1 MDMMDSQTS
10 KQTRLTPCSR
20 ASSLFTGDVFN
31 MKGGKCENQDLRFY
45 LLPYLDDPDAELLLI
60 NKPKDDEFGGFQT
73 MARVFRTEGDPVS
86 LYDPARLIEEDH
98 PLTHQLGHKTVSS
111 FQDTNRLWNGK
122 FVIEYDLVDC
132 DKRGKKYL
140 FMDGTSL
147 SEAASVRKDNEDDSY
162 LDEALDTDDEEF
174 VSMVKR
180 RIDPDVLNADKGPIV
195 SGSTLLTEIKILAE
209 LFKEETESEE
219 KTGGLDPVMRELLLP
234 EGFPK
239 DKPMFDVAFLTNVM
253 TMGFKAMF
261 YPTALDEL
269 SSSSEGADAV
279 KLNALLAAQTELLV
293 RAMPRIAA
301 SVNRAL
307 SEKKCVK
314 YFKIDAGGTKNLSLP
329 ANVKPD
335 ELAMPYHQFKVHEN
349 GVVEISNKELVT
361 TLGVKKKHLAREWLH
376 ELGVFEKKCKYAAS
390 IGRGGDKLDN
400 NEWRRKLLFSRIAD
414 TLPFK
419 YRTDFID
426 LDYYVSGLCFSLLS
440 SEYGMSIDYDPDFVT
455 SVINHTGGSMTTD
468 GRNKFGGGHVVGCSS
483 SEVATE
489 GGSSTAEN
497 SHDECQTTAFL
508 ASNNIARSRAP
519 PNPLPL
525 PSDAP
530 KRIYE
535 CLLGSNKLYRLLSLL
550 RVDDDNELG
559 MITEGSSEEYASVII
574 KLLTAK
580 TKNERKYLV
589 DNVFNRKLL
598 SIRSVIDQK
607 MIDTSGE
614 GEYYMAVAYAILQM
628 VVRHIIRDRGVGFE
642 SPEFNQALSNMKWA
656 KLDLNYLWESLY
668 MESINKPSREM
679 DEAIAA
685 KYAEPSQEVDRSVK
699 DGERL
704 MEIIDEI
711 NDVGETDEIIA
722 LRNKTVETIG
732 DGHDCYPFASSAYG
746 HDTMFLW
753 TVVTLAE
760 RFCQLYNAVNNPEEY
775 YRAMVSEENKLSFEG
790 GEENFK
796 KLSSR
801 LKSELQIFLC
811 GSDGEHT
818 FVCRQCVEKS
828 EREFETNKHRVNKEL
843 FLIKKKELEVSTP
856 SIISVPIARDSMTP
870 EEVYRYKADTDELCR
885 DMFDAILEVE
895 AEAVRKEEGEE
906 CSSDD
911 EDYESCGEDDAF
923 SDEEPSLDKDAVMK
937 EERKVVQERLKEDV
951 INGFFS
957 RYAEVKSF
965 RSRSALCHRQKY
977 ISVNSLL
984 VMDGLLSGYVVTPKI
999 VKYQDDHAR
1008 ILEEVRS
1015 RSKRGK
1021 GWVVPYTFPV
1031 DKLSGSSCCCC
1042 KGGVKLLVVP
1052 DSSSVRQLTTALR
1065 FNTMACER
1073 RFFTD
1078 VSTSLG
1084 FVPQADA
1091 HPPSSSSSFLFFNTD
1106 NSKYCDFYQN
1116 IIKVQEELRSCLL
1129 PRFRARYAAE
1139 TYDSSMKNLKNHASF
1154 FAGLWAICA
1163 KANLENTVLSAVVSC
1178 PQEASYTLKGNSNA
1192 ANNDS
1197 MAKHVARAVEA
1208 IGNRK
1213 QTSIVKTFLEFAG
1226 CVDLVSMDKKTT
1238 ISIEADQD
1246 FFLKLVNTYNCV
1258 NDCNGTHLWTL
1269 FSVMKRCF
1277 DNSLPLDWRKLLGN
1291 NRHLN
1296 LVPNAPNTDESGA
1309 LFETARFISRCS
1321 ELILGKTRRRLKECI
1336 TREEW
1341 RDLLTG
1347 NGWSSKIALVYEKVM
1362 NTNDSRTTENF
1373 INSSTF
1379 LSNNNVSKKI
1389 SINETKNEKVRQTC
1403 WSSGEFSL
1411 SVDERID
1418 LLMALER
1425 TNRDMTLSTVMICCA
1440 LYRLLVEGCRVE
1452 DITNKESENVGRF
1465 IPFLKSL
1472 SIVNGN
1478 SSGGGGELNTT
1489 LEYNIDNLIEVCA
1502 KNGRFVDIE
1511 NDPAFFYRFAAYTL
1525 GMLANNDQFFEDLTG
1540 IITESFDFN
1549 GVDTRN
1555 WNDFIEKHFLS
1566 VLLGRRAFLVSRPSA
1581 FIKRMVG
1588 SSNDEN
1594 NSESVRRLAKFM
1606 MVKAVDAN
1614 DLTLSDLV
1622 LCCIE
1627 DDEEDFVVKSPEE
1640 FHNKFYR
1647 LGKKTVKEAN
1657 ATDNAMSS
1665 NACSNEQM
1673 SKKVKASRPQD
1684 VRVYFNK
1691 KSDLKAIE
1699 RNEEE
1704 EADLSYGLYTDTVE
1718 KAVIKPERGGGA
1730 GAGGDGAGSGAGGS
1744 GGGDDSSLAGERKR
1758 KSRQRN
1764 NQYRENDTKNF
1775 NGRTEDIY
1783 DHSNREDTSGTM
1795 SGFIA
1800 ASNSMDGSAFLREK
1814 DVKFRKDTE
1823 FTEDDLI
1830 IANDNIVNRAKKLM
1844 RQDRIKESICQMIDS
1859 MSEGLRIVC
1868 PFNSHDDPSLLG
1880 LSRTAA
1886 NRVIDTVRAW
1896 NAIVAREVAV
1906 FKEECKEIEK
1916 SCTYDMRLVLCGDY
1930 SSEGINSGFGDEV
1943 HVFKTPLFDIASAEG
1958 KRKSDDMIEVDVKK
1972 TSKPKRKKYNND
1984 DEEPPAED
1992 INHREPP
1999 KDAARTVNGDTLGE
2013 IAAFKKYEE
2022 SNGAYCQRFIGFG
2035 DGPGGNGILFKQR
2048 LYGDKILDPS
2058 LVAHFFSSN
2067 LIDPY
2072 MRSVVPRLMQHN
2084 AEHEGKVSLKRP
2096 ANASEKNGDG
2106 SEGGGGGGKK
2116 KGGDDR
2122 VNMFAFSSLNIIRTN
2137 SDLSRL
2143 KQCANENNSNLVS
2156 LYDNVSREQQV
2167 NGVSDIITKEDVRIP
2182 IRRGTVNGE
2191 EDYASVKALWLC
2203 NSGIHPRDQIE
2214 MFKKM
2219 VFRNYNKIW
2228 IKMYSEAMNV
2238 FRKWGVLT
2246 KSNIDRP
2253 FFSVKFTT
2261 MPVQVVDNNP
2271 PNAVLHS
2278 KFLSKDA
2285 LADRVSAT
2293 NSMIKLREYYSR
2305 SVGMTSLERFRNV
2318 SMPLENIDADVLD
2331 RAILCREFMTS
2342 MYDNRGSFATSK
2354 FTNAATFVF
2363 TPGTSVEGRDYRG
2376 MGYAK
2381 DEDFVGKEEMLCTNS
2396 FNMCYGSIV
2405 SALRYGVFE
2414 DTTSKSLE
2422 GGRNRVLRLYDNDM
2436 VLSSKSGSVNVV
2448 GVSSEA
2454 SKRKSDS
2461 VMKRAAKDTI
2471 KDSNH
2476 TTRVKHSV
2484 YGHLTT
2490 HYSVIN
2496 DNYNARNMLMSI
2508 RRVDRAAVEN
2518 VATNNKNKNKSDE
2531 EKNKGADDLSLRYIL
2546 GRYRGYVFYA
2556 DDFPSEQKH
2565 SNHLT
2570 LLKKCFGAIRDRNVN
2585 NFAIFSKE
2593 WLALSIVPEIT
2604 RSARMASK
2612 IKSCIRID
2620 RRIDVGADITFDDL
2634 TPKNKNRDS
2643 NTNLRRSINRSDA
2656 SSGFEKRGVSF
2667 LANPVVTMRSFLMRA
2682 PHLRLSCT
2690 NFGVASLSNFLG
2702 NRENKSTPMDLP
2714 PAAKSLTTVFKMKA
2728 ARNSCISV
2736 DNNRFFLI
2744 GGSYILGGRLE
2755 GINLVTDMF
2764 VRCKL
2769 QTEKLIVHEALFDA
2783 NVTSAFLAA
2792 CMEGTAITRG
2802 ISMIEHISRLTNVTA
2817 GDSKSKDFWSLSSP
2831 HNRKKE
2837 ESQSE
2842 YCYARDASPVVR
2854 PPSVCTDDDNYMFLR
2869 MLYSVVSEME
2879 DKKRGAT
2886 ASKVDRHV
2894 AAAIKKSYVEV
2905 LNQKNGLPN
2914 MHSLFHL
2921 RSIMNFCGFVNG
2933 ICTGDGEK
2941 AHHLMH
2947 TLSAVG
2953 INMTPKTVLAFIG
2966 VVGNNL
2972 KSSLVNIVKAGWWDM
2987 YTDLSADALV
2997 GKGDSSSTDAKF
3009 AYVAGKK
3016 NIFIMEEV
3024 GYQGSVKER
3033 KSHQSGAGG
3042 GGGGCPDA
3050 TEDKTFSLDSIN
3062 TRNIKVASSLWDRV
3076 SKRLKDNN
3084 MRLCESQT
3092 ARNGSLNALG
3102 KKRAREEE
3110 DDEDEEEVEVVS
3122 STEKR
3127 TNDDKKNDNKSQMI
3141 NMFSNKVCWWSHIKG
3156 PVFSEIGRD
3165 KAISCIISNSEVPFC
3180 TLSKEIIDK
3189 SPWVRETDS
3198 ILVNH
3203 RDIENKLT
3211 LYTPILTPPAAEGKG
3226 AKKDGGGE
3234 KEDMDVLDPISTSAS
3249 LSSSSFL
3256 STLNASDIKEESLN
3270 LIKKWPSNNSFRPF
3284 SEIKELLM
3292 TVGYNEDNEWFIDEN
3307 RRVLTP
3313 RRTSAGKA
3321 AANAANASTCPA
3333 IFAMHAFS
3341 PSNDSQGI
3349 VKGFRRYYLEE
3360 PEEDVT
3366 KRIGTRLSSPR
3377 KAAKA
3382 MYSNHQLKQTTEQ
3395 TIAHII
3401 NFPSKYSF
3409 PVMTVDGSD
3418 LFPIKPEASNRI
3430 VERFVRLNKTNLRG
3444 GKICKEI
3451 VAISELAS
3459 SSSSNG
3465 QQQSS
3470 SSVFLSPDSFN
3481 INKGIYE
3488 TVDFLDLMR
3497 NTGSSNNNNK
3507 LNVIERTFAAA
3518 LENCD
3523 NSKTGSN
3530 VARESNLASS
3540 KMNRDSPFSEEMLP
3554 GQVSSNLVKQIASTD
3569 SIMSVRGLHGRPI
3582 TCSVSATPVMISNSF
3597 LLRYYVDTAMYKRM
3611 LIFPFDTNFAPRNV
3625 EPNVE
3630 LGDKIVRSGLKVIHA
3645 SLLCKRSNVWSTNDN
3660 KKYVRV
3666 LKERLD
3672 EWNALTGCCY
3682 GLDQVDSLVSL
3693 FPSVFLR
3700 HVMKT
3705 KVLELSDN
3713 SNLIKLEEACNTFF
3727 QSHASIMLSSRP
3739 NMLIKD
3745 KKKEEEVVDDDEQA
3759 PSHKQ
3764 ICTINPKTMD
3774 TLQVCID
3781 RAKSGGVWG
3790 LVNSALRSVLFV
3802 NAPFVDTK
3810 ALYGEGCTVKMM
3822 LDDETSTT
3830 INMSSGLRLPD
3841 SDGIG
3846 RNGTIGVGDA
3856 LMRQLVGSWGTVN
3869 IKNSMYSCHH
3879 LHTMFELVMQ
3889 ETTIQKR
3896 LEDVGDMSSDYMSNV
3911 AFLLISSVYIEIF
3924 ERFGVFSSNGGN
3936 GAKRMRLDVS
3946 AKEDAVD
3953 ADGSSTYP
3961 VFMSMIANKSIGHL
3975 NLLTNLADVEEK
3987 NADNGCHTRRIT
3999 QVLSVLGKRLN
4010 TIYLCPSCRGS
4021 M

>member
-1 MDMMDSQTS
+1 MDSPTL
-10 KQTRLTPCSR
+10 KQTRLTPCSG
-20 ASSLFTGDVFN
+20 ASSLFTGDVFD
-31 MKGGKCENQDLRFY
+31 MTGGKYENQDLRLY
-45 LLPYLDDPDAELLLI
+45 LQSYLKVPDAELLLI

-73 MARVFRTEGDPVS
+73 MVLVSKTKGEPVT
-86 LYDPARLIEEDH
+86 LYDPTGLIEKSH
-98 PLTHQLGHKTVSS
+98 PLTLQQGNKTVSS
-111 FQDTNRLWNGK
+111 FKDTNRLWNGK
-122 FVIEYDLVDC
+122 FVIEYDLVDR

-140 FMDGTSL
+140 FMDGASL
-147 SEAASVRKDNEDDSY
+147 SKAKSVRKDNEDY
-162 LDEALDTDDEEF
+162 LDDALDTDDEEF

-180 RIDPDVLNADKGPIV
+180 RTDPGVLNADKGPIV

-219 KTGGLDPVMRELLLP
+219 KTKGLDPVMREILLP

-239 DKPMFDVAFLTNVM
+239 DKPMFAVAFLTNVV
-253 TMGFKAMF
+253 TMGFKAVF
-261 YPTALDEL
+261 YPTALEEL
-269 SSSSEGADAV
+269 SSSVGINVV
-279 KLNALLAAQTELLV
+279 KLNALLDAQTELLV
-293 RAMPRIAA
+293 RAIPRIVA
-301 SVNRAL
+301 SVNRTL
-307 SEKKCVK
+307 SERKCVK
-314 YFKIDAGGTKNLSLP
+314 YFKIDTGGTKNLSLP
-329 ANVKPD
+329 ANVKAD
-335 ELAMPYHQFKVHEN
+335 ELAMPYHQFNVHEN

-361 TLGVKKKHLAREWLH
+361 SLGVKKKVLAREWLE
-376 ELGVFEKKCKYAAS
+376 ELGIFEKKCKYAAS
-390 IGRGGDKLDN
+390 IGRGGDRLDN
-400 NEWRRKLLFSRIAD
+400 NEWKKKLLFSRIAD
-414 TLPFK
+414 SLPYR

-426 LDYYVSGLCFSLLS
+426 LDYYVSGLCFSFLS
-440 SEYGMSIDYDPDFVT
+440 SEYGMSIDYDPDFVI
-455 SVINHTGGSMTTD
+455 SVVNHAEGPMTTD
-468 GRNKFGGGHVVGCSS
+468 GRSDAFGHSS
-483 SEVATE
+483 SEAAI
-489 GGSSTAEN
+489 GGSLN
-497 SHDECQTTAFL
+497 SDDECQTTAFL
-508 ASNNIARSRAP
+508 ASNDIARSRSP
-519 PNPLPL
+519 PSPLPL
-525 PSDAP
+525 SSDAP

-535 CLLGSNKLYRLLSLL
+535 SLLGSKKFYKVLPIL
-550 RVDDDNELG
+550 RDDDNKLG
-559 MITEGSSEEYASVII
+559 MITEESSEEYASVIM
-574 KLLTAK
+574 KLLTVK
-580 TKNERKYLV
+580 TKSERKHIA
-589 DNVFNRKLL
+589 DTVFKNKMLI
-598 SIRSVIDQK
+598 IRSVLDQR
-607 MIDTSGE
+607 MVVDTSGE

-628 VVRHIIRDRGVGFE
+628 VVRHIIRDRGIDFE
-642 SPEFNQALSNMKWA
+642 SPEFNQTLSNMKWA
-656 KLDLNYLWESLY
+656 KLNLNYLWESLY
-668 MESINKPSREM
+668 MESINKPSPEM

-685 KYAEPSQEVDRSVK
+685 KYAEASQEINNRSVK
-699 DGERL
+699 NGNRL
-704 MEIIDEI
+704 VEIIDEI
-711 NDVGETDEIIA
+711 NDARETDETVV
-722 LRNKTVETIG
+722 LRNKTVEAIG
-732 DGHDCYPFASSAYG
+732 DGNDSYPFASNAYG

-760 RFCQLYNAVNNPEEY
+760 RFCQLYNAVNNPKEY
-775 YRAMVSEENKLSFEG
+775 YREMVENNNLSFEG

-796 KLSSR
+796 KLCSR

-811 GSDGEHT
+811 GSGYVENT
-818 FVCRQCVEKS
+818 FVCRRCVEKS
-828 EREFETNKHRVNKEL
+828 EREFETNKNRVNKEL
-843 FLIKKKELEVSTP
+843 FLIKKKELEMSTP
-856 SIISVPIARDSMTP
+856 SISSVPIARESMTP
-870 EEVYRYKADTDELCR
+870 EEVYRYKADTDKLSR
-885 DMFDAILEVE
+885 DMFDVILEVE
-895 AEAVRKEEGEE
+895 AEAVREEEEEEEE
-906 CSSDD
+906 CSPDD
-911 EDYESCGEDDAF
+911 EDYESCGEDEAF

-937 EERKVVQERLKEDV
+937 VERKVVQERLKEDV
-951 INGFFS
+951 INSFFN
-957 RYAEVKSF
+957 RYADVRSF

-984 VMDGLLSGYVVTPKI
+984 VMDKFLSGYVVTPKI
-999 VKYQDDHAR
+999 VKYQDDQAR
-1008 ILEEVRS
+1008 ILEEVRI

-1031 DKLSGSSCCCC
+1031 DKLTGSDCCSC

-1052 DSSSVRQLTTALR
+1052 DSSSIRQLTTALR

-1091 HPPSSSSSFLFFNTD
+1091 HPLSSSSSSLFFNTD
-1106 NSKYCDFYQN
+1106 NSKYCDFYEN
-1116 IIKVQEELRSCLL
+1116 IIKVQEDLRSCLL
-1129 PRFRARYAAE
+1129 PRFRARYATE
-1139 TYDSSMKNLKNHASF
+1139 TYDSSVKNLEDHASF

-1178 PQEASYTLKGNSNA
+1178 PQEASYTLKGNNSNA
-1192 ANNDS
+1192 TNKDS
-1197 MAKHVARAVEA
+1197 IAKHVARAIDA

-1213 QTSIVKTFLEFAG
+1213 QISIVKTFQEFAG
-1226 CVDLVSMDKKTT
+1226 CVDLVSMDKRATT
-1238 ISIEADQD
+1238 LIEADQK
-1246 FFLKLVNTYNCV
+1246 FFSELVKTHNRV

-1269 FSVMKRCF
+1269 FSVLKSCF
-1277 DNSLPLDWRKLLGN
+1277 DNSLPLNWHKLLGN

-1321 ELILGKTRRRLKECI
+1321 ELILGKTRKRLKECI

-1341 RDLLTG
+1341 RNLLTG
-1347 NGWSSKIALVYEKVM
+1347 NGWFSNIALVYEKVM

-1389 SINETKNEKVRQTC
+1389 SINETNNEKIRQAC
-1403 WSSGEFSL
+1403 WSSGESFLL

-1418 LLMALER
+1418 LLMAVER
-1425 TNRDMTLSTVMICCA
+1425 TNRDMTLSTVMMCCA
-1440 LYRLLVEGCRVE
+1440 LYRLLMEDCRVE
-1452 DITNKESENVGRF
+1452 DITNKENENVGRF

-1472 SIVNGN
+1472 SIVTATWN
-1478 SSGGGGELNTT
+1478 SSGGRGEVNTT
-1489 LEYNIDNLIEVCA
+1489 SPEYNTDNLIEVCA

-1511 NDPAFFYRFAAYTL
+1511 NDPVFFYRFAAYTL

-1540 IITESFDFN
+1540 TITESFDFN

-1588 SSNDEN
+1588 SSNDEKN
-1594 NSESVRRLAKFM
+1594 NSESVRRLAKLM

-1622 LCCIE
+1622 LCCI
-1627 DDEEDFVVKSPEE
+1627 DNAKEDFVVRSIKEYQ
-1640 FHNKFYR
+1640 NKFYR
-1647 LGKKTVKEAN
+1647 FGKKTVKEAN
-1657 ATDNAMSS
+1657 ATDSAMSS

-1699 RNEEE
+1699 KNEEE

-1730 GAGGDGAGSGAGGS
+1730 GVGGDGAGSGAGGD
-1744 GGGDDSSLAGERKR
+1744 GCGDGSSLAGERKR

-1775 NGRTEDIY
+1775 NGKTDEFY
-1783 DHSNREDTSGTM
+1783 DHSSREDTSGTM

-1800 ASNSMDGSAFLREK
+1800 ASNSMDGSVFLREK
-1814 DVKFRKDTE
+1814 DGKLRKNTD

-1830 IANDNIVNRAKKLM
+1830 IANDNIVNRARKLM
-1844 RQDRIKESICQMIDS
+1844 RQDKIKESICQMIDS

-1868 PFNSHDDPSLLG
+1868 PFNNYDDPSLLG

-1896 NAIVAREVAV
+1896 NAIVAREAAV

-1930 SSEGINSGFGDEV
+1930 TSEGINSGFGDEV
-1943 HVFKTPLFDIASAEG
+1943 HVFKTPLFDIVSAEG
-1958 KRKSDDMIEVDVKK
+1958 KRKSVEVDVKK
-1972 TSKPKRKKYNND
+1972 TNKSKKKKYDNNNNN
-1984 DEEPPAED
+1984 EETAEERD
-1992 INHREPP
+1992 TP
-1999 KDAARTVNGDTLGE
+1999 KDTVKTVNISDTLGDVT
-2013 IAAFKKYEE
+2013 ASFKKYEE

-2035 DGPGGNGILFKQR
+2035 DGPQGNGILFKQR
-2048 LYGDKILDPS
+2048 LHGDKLLDPS
-2058 LVAHFFSSN
+2058 LAARFFSSN

-2084 AEHEGKVSLKRP
+2084 AQHEEGKVSLKRP
-2096 ANASEKNGDG
+2096 ANASEKNGGGD
-2106 SEGGGGGGKK
+2106 EGDGGGGKK

-2122 VNMFAFSSLNIIRTN
+2122 VDMFAFSSLNIIRTN
-2137 SDLSRL
+2137 SDFSRL
-2143 KQCANENNSNLVS
+2143 EQCANENNSNLIS
-2156 LYDNVSREQQV
+2156 LYDNISQEQQV

-2246 KSNIDRP
+2246 KSTIDRP

-2285 LADRVSAT
+2285 LADIVSAT
-2293 NSMIKLREYYSR
+2293 NSLIKLREYYSR
-2305 SVGMTSLERFRNV
+2305 SVGMTSIERFRSV
-2318 SMPLENIDADVLD
+2318 STPLENINADVLD

-2342 MYDNRGSFATSK
+2342 MYDKKGSFATSK

-2363 TPGTSVEGRDYRG
+2363 TPGTSVEGIDYKG

-2381 DEDFVGKEEMLCTNS
+2381 DEDFVGKEETLCTNS
-2396 FNMCYGSIV
+2396 FNICHGSIV

-2414 DTTSKSLE
+2414 GTTSKSPE

-2436 VLSSKSGSVNVV
+2436 VLSSKSGSVNIV
-2448 GVSSEA
+2448 GVSREA
-2454 SKRKSDS
+2454 SKRNSDS

-2476 TTRVKHSV
+2476 TTKVKHSV

-2496 DNYNARNMLMSI
+2496 DNYNARNILMSI
-2508 RRVDRAAVEN
+2508 RRMDRVAAEN
-2518 VATNNKNKNKSDE
+2518 AATSNKKNRPDE

-2556 DDFPSEQKH
+2556 DDFPSEKH

-2570 LLKKCFGAIRDRNVN
+2570 LLKKCFWAIRNRNVN
-2585 NFAIFSKE
+2585 DFAIFSKE

-2604 RSARMASK
+2604 RSTRMASR

-2620 RRIDVGADITFDDL
+2620 RRIDIDANITFDDL
-2634 TPKNKNRDS
+2634 APRKKKRAYS

-2656 SSGFEKRGVSF
+2656 SVGFEKRGVSF
-2667 LANPVVTMRSFLMRA
+2667 LANPVVSMRWFLMRA
-2682 PHLRLSCT
+2682 HHLRLSCT
-2690 NFGVASLSNFLG
+2690 NFGVAALSNFMG
-2702 NRENKSTPMDLP
+2702 NRENKITPMGVP
-2714 PAAKSLTTVFKMKA
+2714 PSAKSLATVFKMKA

-2744 GGSYILGGRLE
+2744 GGSYVLGGRLE
-2755 GINLVTDMF
+2755 GVNLITDMF

-2769 QTEKLIVHEALFDA
+2769 QTEKQIVHEALFDA
-2783 NVTSAFLAA
+2783 NVTTAFLAA

-2802 ISMIEHISRLTNVTA
+2802 VSMIEHISRLTNVTA
-2817 GDSKSKDFWSLSSP
+2817 AGESKNKNFWSLSSP
-2831 HNRKKE
+2831 HDSKKE
-2837 ESQSE
+2837 ETQSAE
-2842 YCYARDASPVVR
+2842 YYYYHAGDVSPAVK
-2854 PPSVCTDDDNYMFLR
+2854 PPSVYIDDDNYVFLR
-2869 MLYSVVSEME
+2869 LLYSVVSEME
-2879 DKKRGAT
+2879 DKKQGAT

-2953 INMTPKTVLAFIG
+2953 INMTPKSIVAFIG

-3024 GYQGSVKER
+3024 GYQGSVKEK
-3033 KSHQSGAGG
+3033 KSHQSGGGGG
-3042 GGGGCPDA
+3042 GGGGCADA
-3050 TEDKTFSLDSIN
+3050 TEDKTFSLDPIN
-3062 TRNIKVASSLWDRV
+3062 ARNIDVASSLWNRV

-3092 ARNGSLNALG
+3092 ARNGSLMTLG
-3102 KKRAREEE
+3102 NRRARDEEQNEREEATVTTESNKDEE
-3110 DDEDEEEVEVVS
+3110 DVF
-3122 STEKR
+3122 STGEK
-3127 TNDDKKNDNKSQMI
+3127 DNSKSPMI
-3141 NMFSNKVCWWSHIKG
+3141 NMFSNKVGWWSHIKG

-3180 TLSKEIIDK
+3180 TLTKKIIDN

-3198 ILVNH
+3198 ILMNH
-3203 RDIENKLT
+3203 RDIESKLT
-3211 LYTPILTPPAAEGKG
+3211 PHTPFLAPPVAVGKG
-3226 AKKDGGGE
+3226 TDEDVGE
-3234 KEDMDVLDPISTSAS
+3234 EEDMDVLDLISAS
-3249 LSSSSFL
+3249 ASPSSS
-3256 STLNASDIKEESLN
+3256 STLNASEIKEKCLN
-3270 LIKKWPSNNSFRPF
+3270 LIKKEPSNNSFRPF
-3284 SEIKELLM
+3284 SKMKELLM
-3292 TVGYNEDNEWFIDEN
+3292 SVGYNEDNEWFIDEN

-3313 RRTSAGKA
+3313 KRTPAGEA
-3321 AANAANASTCPA
+3321 AANAANNSTCPA

-3341 PSNDSQGI
+3341 PSNHSQGI
-3349 VKGFRRYYLEE
+3349 VKGFRKYYLDE
-3360 PEEDVT
+3360 PGEDVI
-3366 KRIGTRLSSPR
+3366 KRIGSYLSKPR

-3418 LFPIKPEASNRI
+3418 LFPIKPETSSRI
-3430 VERFVRLNKTNLRG
+3430 VERFVKLNKTNLGG

-3451 VAISELAS
+3451 TAISELAS
-3459 SSSSNG
+3459 NIG

-3470 SSVFLSPDSFN
+3470 SSVFLSPDSFSTN
-3481 INKGIYE
+3481 EGIYE
-3488 TVDFLDLMR
+3488 TNGADVNFMDLVR
-3497 NTGSSNNNNK
+3497 STGSHNNYNK
-3507 LNVIERTFAAA
+3507 LNIIERTFAAA

-3523 NSKTGSN
+3523 SSKTGSN

-3540 KMNRDSPFSEEMLP
+3540 SKMNRDSPFTEEMLP

-3569 SIMSVRGLHGRPI
+3569 SVMSVRGLHGRPI
-3582 TCSVSATPVMISNSF
+3582 TCSVSATQVMISNSF

-3611 LIFPFDTNFAPRNV
+3611 LIFPFDTNFAPRNI

-3645 SLLCKRSNVWSTNDN
+3645 SLLCKRSNVWGTNDN
-3660 KKYVRV
+3660 KKYARV
-3666 LKERLD
+3666 LEERLD
-3672 EWNALTGCCY
+3672 EWNVLTGCSY

-3693 FPSVFLR
+3693 FPSVFLK
-3700 HVMKT
+3700 HVIRT

-3739 NMLIKD
+3739 NTLIKD
-3745 KKKEEEVVDDDEQA
+3745 KKKEEEDDVDDDEQA

-3764 ICTINPKTMD
+3764 ICTINSKTMD
-3774 TLQVCID
+3774 TLQMCID
-3781 RAKSGGVWG
+3781 RANSGGVWG

-3810 ALYGEGCTVKMM
+3810 ALYGEGCTLKMI
-3822 LDDETSTT
+3822 LDDETSPT

-3841 SDGIG
+3841 SEGIG
-3846 RNGTIGVGDA
+3846 KNGTIGVGDA
-3856 LMRQLVGSWGTVN
+3856 LMRQLVGSWGTTN

-3889 ETTIQKR
+3889 ETSIQKK
-3896 LEDVGDMSSDYMSNV
+3896 LENVGDMSSDYMSNV
-3911 AFLLISSVYIEIF
+3911 AFLLVSSVYIEMF
-3924 ERFGVFSSNGGN
+3924 ERFGVFASNGGS

-3946 AKEDAVD
+3946 AKKDAVD
-3953 ADGSSTYP
+3953 ADGGSSTYP
-3961 VFMSMIANKSIGHL
+3961 VFMSMIVNKSIWHM
-3975 NLLTNLADVEEK
+3975 NSLTNLADVVEK
-3987 NADNGCHTRRIT
+3987 NANNGCHTRKIA
-3999 QVLSVLGKRLN
+3999 QVLSVLGKRLS
-4010 TIYLCPSCRGS
+4010 TVYLCPSCRGS

>member
-1 MDMMDSQTS
+1 
-10 KQTRLTPCSR
+10 
-20 ASSLFTGDVFN
+20 
-31 MKGGKCENQDLRFY
+31 
-45 LLPYLDDPDAELLLI
+45 
-60 NKPKDDEFGGFQT
+60 
-73 MARVFRTEGDPVS
+73 
-86 LYDPARLIEEDH
+86 
-98 PLTHQLGHKTVSS
+98 
-111 FQDTNRLWNGK
+111 
-122 FVIEYDLVDC
+122 
-132 DKRGKKYL
+132 
-140 FMDGTSL
+140 
-147 SEAASVRKDNEDDSY
+147 
-162 LDEALDTDDEEF
+162 
-174 VSMVKR
+174 
-180 RIDPDVLNADKGPIV
+180 
-195 SGSTLLTEIKILAE
+195 
-209 LFKEETESEE
+209 
-219 KTGGLDPVMRELLLP
+219 
-234 EGFPK
+234 
-239 DKPMFDVAFLTNVM
+239 
-253 TMGFKAMF
+253 
-261 YPTALDEL
+261 
-269 SSSSEGADAV
+269 
-279 KLNALLAAQTELLV
+279 
-293 RAMPRIAA
+293 
-301 SVNRAL
+301 
-307 SEKKCVK
+307 
-314 YFKIDAGGTKNLSLP
+314 
-329 ANVKPD
+329 
-335 ELAMPYHQFKVHEN
+335 
-349 GVVEISNKELVT
+349 
-361 TLGVKKKHLAREWLH
+361 
-376 ELGVFEKKCKYAAS
+376 
-390 IGRGGDKLDN
+390 
-400 NEWRRKLLFSRIAD
+400 
-414 TLPFK
+414 
-419 YRTDFID
+419 
-426 LDYYVSGLCFSLLS
+426 
-440 SEYGMSIDYDPDFVT
+440 
-455 SVINHTGGSMTTD
+455 
-468 GRNKFGGGHVVGCSS
+468 
-483 SEVATE
+483 
-489 GGSSTAEN
+489 
-497 SHDECQTTAFL
+497 
-508 ASNNIARSRAP
+508 
-519 PNPLPL
+519 
-525 PSDAP
+525 
-530 KRIYE
+530 
-535 CLLGSNKLYRLLSLL
+535 
-550 RVDDDNELG
+550 
-559 MITEGSSEEYASVII
+559 
-574 KLLTAK
+574 
-580 TKNERKYLV
+580 
-589 DNVFNRKLL
+589 
-598 SIRSVIDQK
+598 
-607 MIDTSGE
+607 
-614 GEYYMAVAYAILQM
+614 
-628 VVRHIIRDRGVGFE
+628 
-642 SPEFNQALSNMKWA
+642 
-656 KLDLNYLWESLY
+656 
-668 MESINKPSREM
+668 
-679 DEAIAA
+679 
-685 KYAEPSQEVDRSVK
+685 
-699 DGERL
+699 
-704 MEIIDEI
+704 
-711 NDVGETDEIIA
+711 
-722 LRNKTVETIG
+722 
-732 DGHDCYPFASSAYG
+732 
-746 HDTMFLW
+746 
-753 TVVTLAE
+753 
-760 RFCQLYNAVNNPEEY
+760 
-775 YRAMVSEENKLSFEG
+775 
-790 GEENFK
+790 
-796 KLSSR
+796 
-801 LKSELQIFLC
+801 
-811 GSDGEHT
+811 
-818 FVCRQCVEKS
+818 
-828 EREFETNKHRVNKEL
+828 
-843 FLIKKKELEVSTP
+843 
-856 SIISVPIARDSMTP
+856 MTP
-870 EEVYRYKADTDELCR
+870 EEVYRYKADTDKLCR
-885 DMFDAILEVE
+885 DMFDVILKVE
-895 AEAVRKEEGEE
+895 AEAEREKEEE
-906 CSSDD
+906 CSSDGE
-911 EDYESCGEDDAF
+911 EDYESCGEDEAF
-923 SDEEPSLDKDAVMK
+923 SDKESNLDKEGVING
-937 EERKVVQERLKEDV
+937 ERKVVQERLKDDV
-951 INGFFS
+951 INDFFN
-957 RYAEVKSF
+957 RYAEVRSF

-984 VMDGLLSGYVVTPKI
+984 VMDKFLSGYVVTPKV
-999 VKYQDDHAR
+999 VKYQNDHVR
-1008 ILEEVRS
+1008 ILEEVRN

-1031 DKLSGSSCCCC
+1031 DKLMGCCC
-1042 KGGVKLLVVP
+1042 KGGVTLLVVP

-1065 FNTMACER
+1065 FNTMTCER

-1091 HPPSSSSSFLFFNTD
+1091 HPPSLSSANFFNTD
-1106 NSKYCDFYQN
+1106 NSKYCDFYEN
-1116 IIKVQEELRSCLL
+1116 IIKAQEGLRACAL

-1139 TYDSSMKNLKNHASF
+1139 RCDSAIKNLKDHASF
-1154 FAGLWAICA
+1154 FAGVWAICA
-1163 KANLENTVLSAVVSC
+1163 KANLEKTVLSAVVSC
-1178 PQEASYTLKGNSNA
+1178 PQEASYTLKGTSNA

-1197 MAKHVARAVEA
+1197 MSKHVARAVEV

-1213 QTSIVKTFLEFAG
+1213 QISIIKTFLEFAG

-1238 ISIEADQD
+1238 ITSIKTDQD
-1246 FFLKLVNTYNCV
+1246 FFLKLVNTYKRPK
-1258 NDCNGTHLWTL
+1258 DCNGTHLWTL

-1291 NRHLN
+1291 NKHLN
-1296 LVPNAPNTDESGA
+1296 LVPSVPNTDESGA

-1347 NGWSSKIALVYEKVM
+1347 KGWYSKIALVYEKVM

-1389 SINETKNEKVRQTC
+1389 SINETKNEKIRQAC
-1403 WSSGEFSL
+1403 WSSGESSL
-1411 SVDERID
+1411 SMDERID
-1418 LLMALER
+1418 LLMAVER
-1425 TNRDMTLSTVMICCA
+1425 TNRDMTLSTVMMCCA
-1440 LYRLLVEGCRVE
+1440 LYRLMLEDCRVE
-1452 DITNKESENVGRF
+1452 DITNKDFDNVGRF
-1465 IPFLKSL
+1465 IPFIKSL
-1472 SIVNGN
+1472 SIVTATWN
-1478 SSGGGGELNTT
+1478 SNGGGCELTNM
-1489 LEYNIDNLIEVCA
+1489 EYNTDNLIEVCA
-1502 KNGRFVDIE
+1502 KNGRFVDIQ
-1511 NDPAFFYRFAAYTL
+1511 NDPVFFYRFTAYTL
-1525 GMLANNDQFFEDLTG
+1525 GMLANNDQFFEDMTG
-1540 IITESFDFN
+1540 VITESFDFN

-1566 VLLGRRAFLVSRPSA
+1566 FLLGRRAFLVSRPSA

-1594 NSESVRRLAKFM
+1594 NNSESVRRLAKLM
-1606 MVKAVDAN
+1606 MVKAIDAN
-1614 DLTLSDLV
+1614 DITLSDLV

-1627 DDEEDFVVKSPEE
+1627 DEEEDFVVRSVEE
-1640 FHNKFYR
+1640 YQKKFYR
-1647 LGKKTVKEAN
+1647 FGKKTVKEAN
-1657 ATDNAMSS
+1657 VTDSAMSS

-1718 KAVIKPERGGGA
+1718 KAVIKLERGGGVD
-1730 GAGGDGAGSGAGGS
+1730 GDGAGSCAS
-1744 GGGDDSSLAGERKR
+1744 GGGVGDDSFLVGERRR
-1758 KSRQRN
+1758 KSRQRIN
-1764 NQYRENDTKNF
+1764 RYRENNTKNF
-1775 NGRTEDIY
+1775 NGKTEDIY
-1783 DHSNREDTSGTM
+1783 DHSNRDDTSGTM

-1800 ASNSMDGSAFLREK
+1800 ASNSMDGSSFMRET
-1814 DVKFRKDTE
+1814 DGKFRKDTD
-1823 FTEDDLI
+1823 FTEDDMI
-1830 IANDNIVNRAKKLM
+1830 IANDNIVKRARKLM
-1844 RQDRIKESICQMIDS
+1844 RQDKIKENICQMIDS

-1896 NAIVAREVAV
+1896 NAIVEREAAV

-1930 SSEGINSGFGDEV
+1930 TSEGINSGFGDEV
-1943 HVFKTPLFDIASAEG
+1943 HVFKTPLFDIVSAEG
-1958 KRKSDDMIEVDVKK
+1958 KRKSDVIIEMDVKK
-1972 TSKPKRKKYNND
+1972 KKKKND
-1984 DEEPPAED
+1984 DKDAPTE
-1992 INHREPP
+1992 NTYCLEPP
-1999 KDAARTVNGDTLGE
+1999 KDAIRNVNSDMLRDV
-2013 IAAFKKYEE
+2013 AAFKKYEE
-2022 SNGAYCQRFIGFG
+2022 KTCTYCQRFIGFG
-2035 DGPGGNGILFKQR
+2035 DGPRGNGILFKQR
-2048 LYGDKILDPS
+2048 LHGDKILDPS
-2058 LVAHFFSSN
+2058 LAAHFFSSN

-2072 MRSVVPRLMQHN
+2072 LRSVVPRLMQHN

-2096 ANASEKNGDG
+2096 ANASGKNEDG
-2106 SEGGGGGGKK
+2106 KEGGSCKK
-2116 KGGDDR
+2116 KTGDDR
-2122 VNMFAFSSLNIIRTN
+2122 INMFAFSSLNIIRTN

-2167 NGVSDIITKEDVRIP
+2167 NGVSNIITKEDVRIP

-2238 FRKWGVLT
+2238 YRKWGVLT
-2246 KSNIDRP
+2246 KSTIDRP
-2253 FFSVKFTT
+2253 FFSVKFMT

-2293 NSMIKLREYYSR
+2293 NSLIKLREYYSR
-2305 SVGMTSLERFRNV
+2305 SVGMTSIERFRKV
-2318 SMPLENIDADVLD
+2318 STPIENINIDVLD

-2342 MYDNRGSFATSK
+2342 MYDNRGSFVTSK
-2354 FTNAATFVF
+2354 FTNTATFVF

-2396 FNMCYGSIV
+2396 FNMCHGSII

-2414 DTTSKSLE
+2414 GTTSKSLE
-2422 GGRNRVLRLYDNDM
+2422 GGCNRVLRLYDNDM

-2448 GVSSEA
+2448 SVSNEA
-2454 SKRKSDS
+2454 SNRKSDS
-2461 VMKRAAKDTI
+2461 VMKKAAKDTI

-2518 VATNNKNKNKSDE
+2518 DNKDKPDE
-2531 EKNKGADDLSLRYIL
+2531 EKNKGADDLSLRYIM

-2565 SNHLT
+2565 SDHLT
-2570 LLKKCFGAIRDRNVN
+2570 LLKKFFGAIRDRNVN
-2585 NFAIFSKE
+2585 DFAIFSKE
-2593 WLALSIVPEIT
+2593 WLAISIVPEIT
-2604 RSARMASK
+2604 RNTRMASR

-2620 RRIDVGADITFDDL
+2620 RRIDIGVDITFDDL
-2634 TPKNKNRDS
+2634 TPKNKNRGS
-2643 NTNLRRSINRSDA
+2643 SANLRRAINRNDA
-2656 SSGFEKRGVSF
+2656 SVGFEKRGVSF
-2667 LANPVVTMRSFLMRA
+2667 LANPVVSMRWFLMRA
-2682 PHLRLSCT
+2682 HHLRLSCT
-2690 NFGVASLSNFLG
+2690 NFGVASLSNFMG
-2702 NRENKSTPMDLP
+2702 NRENKSTPMGVP
-2714 PAAKSLTTVFKMKA
+2714 PSAKSLATVFKMRA
-2728 ARNSCISV
+2728 ARNSCISM

-2744 GGSYILGGRLE
+2744 GGSYVLGGRLE
-2755 GINLVTDMF
+2755 GVNLITDMF

-2769 QTEKLIVHEALFDA
+2769 QTEKQIVHEALFDA
-2783 NVTSAFLAA
+2783 NVTTAFLAT

-2802 ISMIEHISRLTNVTA
+2802 VSMIEHISRLTNITT
-2817 GDSKSKDFWSLSSP
+2817 GGNSKSKNFWSLSSP
-2831 HNRKKE
+2831 HDKKKE
-2837 ESQSE
+2837 ESQFE
-2842 YCYARDASPVVR
+2842 YSYNGDASSVVR
-2854 PPSVCTDDDNYMFLR
+2854 PPSVCIDDENYVILR

-2879 DKKRGAT
+2879 DKKGDAT

-2905 LNQKNGLPN
+2905 LNQMNGLPN

-2953 INMTPKTVLAFIG
+2953 INMTPKTILAFIG
-2966 VVGNNL
+2966 VIGNNL

-3024 GYQGSVKER
+3024 GYQGSVKEK
-3033 KSHQSGAGG
+3033 KSYQSGAGG
-3042 GGGGCPDA
+3042 GGCSDV

-3062 TRNIKVASSLWDRV
+3062 TRNIEVASSLWDRV

-3092 ARNGSLNALG
+3092 TRNGSLMALG
-3102 KKRAREEE
+3102 KKRAKDE
-3110 DDEDEEEVEVVS
+3110 EDEESEEEN
-3122 STEKR
+3122 EKEEATIAEPEEEEAVPSNESK
-3127 TNDDKKNDNKSQMI
+3127 TNDKKKKDIKIPMI
-3141 NMFSNKVCWWSHIKG
+3141 NMFSNKVGWWSHIKG

-3180 TLSKEIIDK
+3180 TMSKTIINN
-3189 SPWVRETDS
+3189 SPWVRETDN
-3198 ILVNH
+3198 ILMNH
-3203 RDIENKLT
+3203 QDIENKLN
-3211 LYTPILTPPAAEGKG
+3211 LYPPIPTPPAVVRRGVVGMEEEGMG
-3226 AKKDGGGE
+3226 F
-3234 KEDMDVLDPISTSAS
+3234 LDPISASA
-3249 LSSSSFL
+3249 SSSS
-3256 STLNASDIKEESLN
+3256 SCRSMLNASEIKEKCLN
-3270 LIKKWPSNNSFRPF
+3270 LIKKEQSNDSFRPF
-3284 SEIKELLM
+3284 SKMKELLM
-3292 TVGYNEDNEWFIDEN
+3292 SVGYNEDNEWFIDEN

-3313 RRTSAGKA
+3313 RRTSAGEA
-3321 AANAANASTCPA
+3321 AANAANASARPA

-3341 PSNDSQGI
+3341 PSNYSQSI
-3349 VKGFRRYYLEE
+3349 VKGFRRYYLDE
-3360 PEEDVT
+3360 PGEYIS
-3366 KRIGTRLSSPR
+3366 KRIGSRLSRPR

-3382 MYSNHQLKQTTEQ
+3382 MYSDHQLKQTIEQ

-3409 PVMTVDGSD
+3409 PVMTVDGSE
-3418 LFPIKPEASNRI
+3418 LFPIKPEASRRI

-3451 VAISELAS
+3451 TAISELAS

-3465 QQQSS
+3465 QQQL

-3481 INKGIYE
+3481 VNKGMYE
-3488 TVDFLDLMR
+3488 TNGANVDFLDLMM
-3497 NTGSSNNNNK
+3497 NTGSHSNK

-3523 NSKTGSN
+3523 SMTGSN
-3530 VARESNLASS
+3530 VAQESNLASS
-3540 KMNRDSPFSEEMLP
+3540 KMNRDSPFTEEMLP

-3630 LGDKIVRSGLKVIHA
+3630 LGDKIVRSGLKIIHA
-3645 SLLCKRSNVWSTNDN
+3645 CLMCKRSNMWSTNDN
-3660 KKYVRV
+3660 DSKKNNYAIV

-3672 EWNALTGCCY
+3672 EWNDLTGCCY
-3682 GLDQVDSLVSL
+3682 GLDQIDSLVSL
-3693 FPSVFLR
+3693 FPSVFLK

-3713 SNLIKLEEACNTFF
+3713 SNLIKLKEACNTFF

-3745 KKKEEEVVDDDEQA
+3745 KKKEEEDVDDDEQT

-3764 ICTINPKTMD
+3764 ICTINSKTMD
-3774 TLQVCID
+3774 TLQMCID
-3781 RAKSGGVWG
+3781 RANSGGVWG

-3810 ALYGEGCTVKMM
+3810 VLYGEGCTVKMM
-3822 LDDETSTT
+3822 LDDEASST

-3846 RNGTIGVGDA
+3846 RNGTIGIGDA
-3856 LMRQLVGSWGTVN
+3856 LMRQLVGSWGTAN

-3879 LHTMFELVMQ
+3879 LHTMFELAMQ

-3896 LEDVGDMSSDYMSNV
+3896 LENVGDMSSDYMSNV
-3911 AFLLISSVYIEIF
+3911 AFLLISSVYFEMF
-3924 ERFGVFSSNGGN
+3924 ERFGVFASNGGS
-3936 GAKRMRLDVS
+3936 GSKRIRLDVS
-3946 AKEDAVD
+3946 AKDVNS
-3953 ADGSSTYP
+3953 SSTYP
-3961 VFMSMIANKSIGHL
+3961 VFMSMIVNKNIGHL
-3975 NLLTNLADVEEK
+3975 NSLTNLADTEEK
-3987 NADNGCHTRRIT
+3987 NADNGCHTRRIA

-4010 TIYLCPSCRGS
+4010 TMYLCPCCRDS
-4021 M
+4021 MQ

>member
-1 MDMMDSQTS
+1 MDYQTF
-10 KQTRLTPCSR
+10 KQTVLTPSSI
-20 ASSLFTGDVFN
+20 ASSLFTGDVFD
-31 MKGGKCENQDLRFY
+31 MKGGKYENQDLRLY
-45 LLPYLDDPDAELLLI
+45 LLPYLHDPDAELLLI

-73 MARVFRTEGDPVS
+73 MARVSRTKEEPVT
-86 LYDPARLIEEDH
+86 LYDPTGLIEESH
-98 PLTHQLGHKTVSS
+98 PLTRQQGHKTVSS
-111 FQDTNRLWNGK
+111 LKDTNRLWNGK

-132 DKRGKKYL
+132 NKRGKKYL
-140 FMDGTSL
+140 FMDGPSL
-147 SEAASVRKDNEDDSY
+147 SEATFVRKDNEDDSY
-162 LDEALDTDDEEF
+162 LDDALDTDDEEF
-174 VSMVKR
+174 VRMVKR
-180 RIDPDVLNADKGPIV
+180 RIDPNILNADKGPIV

-219 KTGGLDPVMRELLLP
+219 KTGGLDPVMRKLLLP

-253 TMGFKAMF
+253 TMGFKAVF
-261 YPTALDEL
+261 YPTALNEL
-269 SSSSEGADAV
+269 SSSSEGVDAV

-293 RAMPRIAA
+293 RAMPRIVA
-301 SVNRAL
+301 SVNRTL

-314 YFKIDAGGTKNLSLP
+314 YFKIDTGGTKNLSLP
-329 ANVKPD
+329 ANVKAD
-335 ELAMPYHQFKVHEN
+335 ELAMPYHQFKIHEN

-361 TLGVKKKHLAREWLH
+361 SLGVKKRHLVSEWLN
-376 ELGVFEKKCKYAAS
+376 ELGVFERKCKYAAA

-400 NEWRRKLLFSRIAD
+400 NEWKRKLLFSWIAD

-426 LDYYVSGLCFSLLS
+426 LDYYVSGLCFSFLS

-455 SVINHTGGSMTTD
+455 SVINHTGGPMTTD
-468 GRNKFGGGHVVGCSS
+468 GRSKVGGGNIVGYSS
-483 SEVATE
+483 SEVVTE

-497 SHDECQTTAFL
+497 SDDEHRTTAFL
-508 ASNNIARSRAP
+508 ASNDIARSRAP

-530 KRIYE
+530 KRIYDS
-535 CLLGSNKLYRLLSLL
+535 LLGSTMFYRVFPAL
-550 RVDDDNELG
+550 REDNNELG
-559 MITEGSSEEYASVII
+559 MITEKSSEEYASVII
-574 KLLTAK
+574 NLLTAK
-580 TKNERKYLV
+580 TKTDRKHIA
-589 DNVFNRKLL
+589 DTVFKRKMLL
-598 SIRSVIDQK
+598 IQTAIGQRIL
-607 MIDTSGE
+607 DTSGE
-614 GEYYMAVAYAILQM
+614 SEYYMAVAYAILQM
-628 VVRHIIRDRGVGFE
+628 VVRHIIRDRGVGFD
-642 SPEFNQALSNMKWA
+642 SPEFNQVLSSMKWA
-656 KLDLNYLWESLY
+656 KLDLDYLWKSLY
-668 MESINKPSREM
+668 MESINRPSPEM
-679 DEAIAA
+679 DEAIAV
-685 KYAEPSQEVDRSVK
+685 KYAEVNQKVDRSVK
-699 DGERL
+699 DSDRL

-711 NDVGETDEIIA
+711 NDVRETDEIVA

-775 YRAMVSEENKLSFEG
+775 YKAMISEENKLSFEG

-796 KLSSR
+796 NLCSR

-818 FVCRQCVEKS
+818 FVCRPCVEKS
-828 EREFETNKHRVNKEL
+828 EREFETNKNRVNKEL
-843 FLIKKKELEVSTP
+843 FLIKKKELEMSTP
-856 SIISVPIARDSMTP
+856 STISEPIARGSMTP
-870 EEVYRYKADTDELCR
+870 EEVYRYKADTDKLCR
-885 DMFDAILEVE
+885 DMFDVILEVE
-895 AEAVRKEEGEE
+895 AEAAREEEGE

-911 EDYESCGEDDAF
+911 ENYESCGEDDAF
-923 SDEEPSLDKDAVMK
+923 SDEEPSLDKDAVM
-937 EERKVVQERLKEDV
+937 EVERKVVQERLKEDV
-951 INGFFS
+951 INGFFN
-957 RYAEVKSF
+957 RYAEVRSF
-965 RSRSALCHRQKY
+965 KSRSALCHRQKY

-984 VMDGLLSGYVVTPKI
+984 VTDKLLSGYVVTPKI
-999 VKYQDDHAR
+999 VKYQDDHAC

-1031 DKLSGSSCCCC
+1031 DKLTGSNCCCC
-1042 KGGVKLLVVP
+1042 EGGVKLLVVP
-1052 DSSSVRQLTTALR
+1052 DSYSVRQLTTALR

-1091 HPPSSSSSFLFFNTD
+1091 HPPSSPSSSFFFNTD
-1106 NSKYCDFYQN
+1106 NSKYCDFYEN
-1116 IIKVQEELRSCLL
+1116 IIKVQEDLRSCLL

-1139 TYDSSMKNLKNHASF
+1139 RYDSSMKNLEGHTSF

-1208 IGNRK
+1208 IGTRK

-1238 ISIEADQD
+1238 TPIEADQD
-1246 FFLKLVNTYNCV
+1246 FYLKLVKTYRRA
-1258 NDCNGTHLWTL
+1258 NDCNGTHLWSL

-1321 ELILGKTRRRLKECI
+1321 ELTLGKARRRLKECI

-1389 SINETKNEKVRQTC
+1389 SINETKNEKIRQAC
-1403 WSSGEFSL
+1403 WSSGESSL
-1411 SVDERID
+1411 SVDERIN
-1418 LLMALER
+1418 LLMAVER
-1425 TNRDMTLSTVMICCA
+1425 TNRDMTLSTVMMCCA

-1452 DITNKESENVGRF
+1452 DITNKESENFGNF

-1472 SIVNGN
+1472 SIVTATWNN
-1478 SSGGGGELNTT
+1478 SAGGGELNPT
-1489 LEYNIDNLIEVCA
+1489 LEYNNDNLIEVCA
-1502 KNGRFVDIE
+1502 RNGRFVDIE
-1511 NDPAFFYRFAAYTL
+1511 NDPVFFYRFAAYTL

-1540 IITESFDFN
+1540 TITESLDFN

-1588 SSNDEN
+1588 SSNDEKN
-1594 NSESVRRLAKFM
+1594 NSESVRRLAKLM

-1627 DDEEDFVVKSPEE
+1627 DDKEDFVVRSAEE
-1640 FHNKFYR
+1640 YQNKFHR
-1647 LGKKTVKEAN
+1647 LGKKMVKETN
-1657 ATDNAMSS
+1657 ATDSAMSS

-1691 KSDLKAIE
+1691 KSDIKAIE

-1704 EADLSYGLYTDTVE
+1704 EADLSYGMYTDTVE

-1730 GAGGDGAGSGAGGS
+1730 GAGGDGAGSGAGGC

-1764 NQYRENDTKNF
+1764 NQCRENDTKNF

-1800 ASNSMDGSAFLREK
+1800 ASNSMDGSAFMREK
-1814 DVKFRKDTE
+1814 DVKFRKDTD

-1830 IANDNIVNRAKKLM
+1830 IANDNIVKRARKLM
-1844 RQDRIKESICQMIDS
+1844 RQDKIKESICQMIDS

-1896 NAIVAREVAV
+1896 NAIVAREAVV

-1930 SSEGINSGFGDEV
+1930 TSEGINSGFGDEV
-1943 HVFKTPLFDIASAEG
+1943 HVFKTPLFDIVSAEG
-1958 KRKSDDMIEVDVKK
+1958 KRKSDVIIEVDIKK
-1972 TSKPKRKKYNND
+1972 TSKPQKKKYNNE
-1984 DEEPPAED
+1984 DEGPPVKD
-1992 INHREPP
+1992 RDCPEPP
-1999 KDAARTVNGDTLGE
+1999 KDAVRTVNSDTLGD
-2013 IAAFKKYEE
+2013 IAAFKKCEE
-2022 SNGAYCQRFIGFG
+2022 SNDAYCQRFIGFG
-2035 DGPGGNGILFKQR
+2035 DGPQGNGILFKQR
-2048 LYGDKILDPS
+2048 LHGNKILDPS

-2096 ANASEKNGDG
+2096 TNASEKNGDG
-2106 SEGGGGGGKK
+2106 SEGGGSGKK

-2122 VNMFAFSSLNIIRTN
+2122 VNMFAFSSLNIIRTY

-2246 KSNIDRP
+2246 RSTIDRP
-2253 FFSVKFTT
+2253 FFSAKFTT

-2278 KFLSKDA
+2278 KFLSKDV
-2285 LADRVSAT
+2285 LADRVSST
-2293 NSMIKLREYYSR
+2293 NSMVKLREYYLR
-2305 SVGMTSLERFRNV
+2305 SVGITSIERFRNI
-2318 SMPLENIDADVLD
+2318 STPLENINTDILD

-2396 FNMCYGSIV
+2396 FNLCYGSIV

-2448 GVSSEA
+2448 RVSNEA
-2454 SKRKSDS
+2454 SKRKSES
-2461 VMKRAAKDTI
+2461 IMKRAAKDTI

-2476 TTRVKHSV
+2476 TTRVRQSV

-2518 VATNNKNKNKSDE
+2518 AATNNNNKNKSDE
-2531 EKNKGADDLSLRYIL
+2531 EKNRGADDLSLRYIL

-2565 SNHLT
+2565 SNYLT

-2585 NFAIFSKE
+2585 KFAIFSKE

-2634 TPKNKNRDS
+2634 APKNKNRDS

-2656 SSGFEKRGVSF
+2656 SVGFEKRGVSF
-2667 LANPVVTMRSFLMRA
+2667 LANPVVSMRWFLMRA
-2682 PHLRLSCT
+2682 HHLRLCCT
-2690 NFGVASLSNFLG
+2690 NFGVASLSNFMG
-2702 NRENKSTPMDLP
+2702 NRENKSTPMDVP
-2714 PAAKSLTTVFKMKA
+2714 PSAKSLATVFKMKA

-2744 GGSYILGGRLE
+2744 GGSYVLGGRLE
-2755 GINLVTDMF
+2755 GVNLITDMF

-2769 QTEKLIVHEALFDA
+2769 QTEKQIVHEALFDA
-2783 NVTSAFLAA
+2783 NVTTGFLAA

-2817 GDSKSKDFWSLSSP
+2817 GDSKSKNFWSLPSP

-2837 ESQSE
+2837 ETQFE
-2842 YCYARDASPVVR
+2842 YCYAGDASPVVR
-2854 PPSVCTDDDNYMFLR
+2854 PPSVCIDDDNYVFLR

-2879 DKKRGAT
+2879 VKKRGAT

-3024 GYQGSVKER
+3024 GYQGSVKEK

-3042 GGGGCPDA
+3042 GGGGGGCADA
-3050 TEDKTFSLDSIN
+3050 PEDKMSFLDSIN
-3062 TRNIKVASSLWDRV
+3062 TRNIEVASSLWNRV

-3092 ARNGSLNALG
+3092 ARNGSLMALG
-3102 KKRAREEE
+3102 KKRARDEE
-3110 DDEDEEEVEVVS
+3110 EDEEEEVLF

-3127 TNDDKKNDNKSQMI
+3127 TNDKKEKDNKSPMI
-3141 NMFSNKVCWWSHIKG
+3141 NMFSNKVGWWSHIKG
-3156 PVFSEIGRD
+3156 PVFSEIGRE

-3180 TLSKEIIDK
+3180 TLSKNIIDN

-3203 RDIENKLT
+3203 RDIESKLT
-3211 LYTPILTPPAAEGKG
+3211 LYTPILTPPAAVGKG
-3226 AKKDGGGE
+3226 AKEDVGGE
-3234 KEDMDVLDPISTSAS
+3234 ENMGVLDLISAS
-3249 LSSSSFL
+3249 MSSSSASYQ
-3256 STLNASDIKEESLN
+3256 STLNASEIKEECLN
-3270 LIKKWPSNNSFRPF
+3270 LIKKEPSNNSFRPF
-3284 SEIKELLM
+3284 SKMKELLM
-3292 TVGYNEDNEWFIDEN
+3292 SVGYNADNEWFIDEK
-3307 RRVLTP
+3307 RCVLTP
-3313 RRTSAGKA
+3313 RRTSASEA

-3341 PSNDSQGI
+3341 PFNYSQSI
-3349 VKGFRRYYLEE
+3349 FKGFRKYYLDE
-3360 PEEDVT
+3360 PGEDVI
-3366 KRIGTRLSSPR
+3366 KRIGSRLSKPR

-3382 MYSNHQLKQTTEQ
+3382 MYSDHQLKQTTEQ

-3401 NFPSKYSF
+3401 KFPGKYSF
-3409 PVMTVDGSD
+3409 PAMTVDGSD
-3418 LFPIKPEASNRI
+3418 LFPIKPEASSRI

-3451 VAISELAS
+3451 AAISELAS
-3459 SSSSNG
+3459 SSFSNG

-3470 SSVFLSPDSFN
+3470 SSVFLSQDSFN
-3481 INKGIYE
+3481 VHKGTYE
-3488 TVDFLDLMR
+3488 TNGTDVNFLDLMK
-3497 NTGSSNNNNK
+3497 NTGSNNNK
-3507 LNVIERTFAAA
+3507 LNVRERIFAAA

-3523 NSKTGSN
+3523 NSKTGTN
-3530 VARESNLASS
+3530 VTQESNLASS
-3540 KMNRDSPFSEEMLP
+3540 RMNRDSPFTEEMLP
-3554 GQVSSNLVKQIASTD
+3554 GQVSSNLVKQVASTD

-3582 TCSVSATPVMISNSF
+3582 TCSVSGTPVMISNSF

-3611 LIFPFDTNFAPRNV
+3611 LIFPFDTNFAPRNI

-3630 LGDKIVRSGLKVIHA
+3630 LGDKIVRTGLKVIHA
-3645 SLLCKRSNVWSTNDN
+3645 SLLCERSNLWST
-3660 KKYVRV
+3660 
-3666 LKERLD
+3666 
-3672 EWNALTGCCY
+3672 
-3682 GLDQVDSLVSL
+3682 Q
-3693 FPSVFLR
+3693 
-3700 HVMKT
+3700 
-3705 KVLELSDN
+3705 
-3713 SNLIKLEEACNTFF
+3713 
-3727 QSHASIMLSSRP
+3727 
-3739 NMLIKD
+3739 
-3745 KKKEEEVVDDDEQA
+3745 
-3759 PSHKQ
+3759 
-3764 ICTINPKTMD
+3764 
-3774 TLQVCID
+3774 
-3781 RAKSGGVWG
+3781 
-3790 LVNSALRSVLFV
+3790 
-3802 NAPFVDTK
+3802 
-3810 ALYGEGCTVKMM
+3810 
-3822 LDDETSTT
+3822 
-3830 INMSSGLRLPD
+3830 
-3841 SDGIG
+3841 
-3846 RNGTIGVGDA
+3846 
-3856 LMRQLVGSWGTVN
+3856 
-3869 IKNSMYSCHH
+3869 
-3879 LHTMFELVMQ
+3879 
-3889 ETTIQKR
+3889 
-3896 LEDVGDMSSDYMSNV
+3896 
-3911 AFLLISSVYIEIF
+3911 
-3924 ERFGVFSSNGGN
+3924 
-3936 GAKRMRLDVS
+3936 
-3946 AKEDAVD
+3946 
-3953 ADGSSTYP
+3953 
-3961 VFMSMIANKSIGHL
+3961 
-3975 NLLTNLADVEEK
+3975 
-3987 NADNGCHTRRIT
+3987 
-3999 QVLSVLGKRLN
+3999 
-4010 TIYLCPSCRGS
+4010 
-4021 M
+4021 